1 MPARQ
6 TAQPGGLRLR
16 LVVPGNMRHNSGGN
30 VYNAALA
37 RELAALGV
45 EVETCPV
52 DGGWPVGSA
61 ADRKRLAA
69 LLCDDGGRD
78 GGGAAGIPTPG
89 TPSRLLTG
97 SSPAERPRSWKQP
110 RPPAGPLDPAAHA
123 AGRHRATKPGW
134 NAGRCG
140 RRPG

>member
-6 TAQPGGLRLR
+6 SAQPGGLRLR
-16 LVVPGNMRHNSGGN
+16 LVVPGNVRHNSGGN

-45 EVETCPV
+45 DVETCPV

-69 LLCDDGGRD
+69 LLCDDGG
-78 GGGAAGIPTPG
+78 AAG
-89 TPSRLLTG
+89 SRAG
-97 SSPAERPRSWKQP
+97 SIRR
-110 RPPAGPLDPAAHA
+110 RAH
-123 AGRHRATKPGW
+123 RHA
-134 NAGRCG
+134 C
-140 RRPG
+140 